1 MLNKVIIMG
10 RLTADPEIR
19 QTQNGTDMVSFC
31 VAVERN
37 FSDTNGQKQTDFI
50 HCAAWKA
57 TAQFISKYFSKG
69 QMIALEGSIQTRN
82 YEDKSGNKRTAVE
95 VVVDAAYFADSKPAG
110 GVAPT
115 AFTAAPSPAEPAVS
129 YASGDVGDFSEMA
142 ADSDDLPF

>member
-50 HCAAWKA
+50 HCAAWRG
-57 TAQFISKYFSKG
+57 TAEFISKYFSKG
-69 QMIALEGSIQTRN
+69 RMIAVEGSIQTRS
-82 YEDKSGNKRTAVE
+82 YEDKNGGKRTAVE
-95 VVVDAAYFADSKPAG
+95 VVADSAYFADSKEKVSADI
-110 GVAPT
+110 
-115 AFTAAPSPAEPAVS
+115 SPQE
-129 YASGDVGDFSEMA
+129 DFSEMA
-142 ADSDDLPF
+142 ADNEDLPF

>member
-57 TAQFISKYFSKG
+57 AAQFISKYFSKG

-82 YEDKSGNKRTAVE
+82 YEDKNGSRRTAVE
-95 VVVDAAYFADSKPAG
+95 VAVSAAYFADSKG
-110 GVAPT
+110 SAPDNRPLQ
-115 AFTAAPSPAEPAVS
+115 AQREVSEGPSG
-129 YASGDVGDFSEMA
+129 SG
-142 ADSDDLPF
+142 DLPF

>member
-82 YEDKSGNKRTAVE
+82 YEDKNGSRRTAVE
-95 VVVDAAYFADSKPAG
+95 VAVSAAYFADSKG
-110 GVAPT
+110 SAPDNRPLQ
-115 AFTAAPSPAEPAVS
+115 AQREFSEG
-129 YASGDVGDFSEMA
+129 ASGSG
-142 ADSDDLPF
+142 DLPF

>member
-82 YEDKSGNKRTAVE
+82 YEDKSGSRRTAVE
-95 VVVDAAYFADSKPAG
+95 VAVSAAYFADSKG
-110 GVAPT
+110 SAPDNRPLQ
-115 AFTAAPSPAEPAVS
+115 AQRE
-129 YASGDVGDFSEMA
+129 FSEGP
-142 ADSDDLPF
+142 SGSGDLPF

>member
-57 TAQFISKYFSKG
+57 AAQFISKYFSKG

-82 YEDKSGNKRTAVE
+82 YEDKSGSRRTAVE
-95 VVVDAAYFADSKPAG
+95 VAVSAAYFADSKGSAQNRGPFQG
-110 GVAPT
+110 QQDFLDV
-115 AFTAAPSPAEPAVS
+115 SPEN
-129 YASGDVGDFSEMA
+129 E
-142 ADSDDLPF
+142 DLPF